1 MAGFLHKNK
10 RFIDYQ
16 LTEFGR
22 DKISEG
28 ALDLKYYTFSDSS
41 IVYDENTDSS
51 KSFKVSSLKDFI
63 PFEVDTNVSN
73 IINPEYTLSSMLSFD
88 DLDNNI
94 LFKNKDSNET
104 LSDHLINLKLI
115 DNKNLVLKNDDREIN
130 FDYKLEREVFDF
142 NNSSQTYTTVKS
154 GLVNAKNIEYIAK
167 DKRFTNKT
175 RNKYLPPK
183 KTYLNIESEET
194 DPLSSNKLEVI
205 FKSLKTSQQIPEFS
219 NRNDFIIEI
228 VKLLRNTDGVMKL
241 DYVLNEEKMIDED
254 VFLFELHKVIDNPN
268 ISGEDDT
275 LQKLSFV
282 DIGEFYDEEEYNFKR
297 IFLIGKF
304 LLTRNIKDEI
314 NPENLR
320 KRFEI
325 NNDYSFVNM
334 FTLVVE

>member
-22 DKISEG
+22 EKISEG
-28 ALDLKYYTFSDSS
+28 SLDLKYYTFSDSS
-41 IVYDENTDSS
+41 IVYNENLDSS
-51 KSFKVSSLKDFI
+51 KSFKVSSLKDFL

-73 IINPEYTLSSMLSFD
+73 IINPEYTLSSMLTFD

-94 LFKNKDSNET
+94 LFKNKDANKT
-104 LSDHLINLKLI
+104 ISDYLIDLKLI
-115 DNKNLVLKNDDREIN
+115 DNKNLVLKNDDREIK
-130 FDYKLEREVFDF
+130 FDYELERELFDF
-142 NNSSQTYTTVKS
+142 QSSSQTYSTVKS
-154 GLVNAKNIEYIAK
+154 GLINARNIEYISK
-167 DKRFTNKT
+167 DRRFANKT

-183 KTYLNIESEET
+183 NTFLNIDSEEI

-205 FKSLKTSQQIPEFS
+205 FKSLKTEQQIPEFTT
-219 NRNDFIIEI
+219 RNDFIVKI
-228 VKLLRNTDGVMKL
+228 VKILRNAEGVMKL

-254 VFLFELHKVIDNPN
+254 VFLFELHKIIDDPN
-268 ISGEDDT
+268 IVGEDDT